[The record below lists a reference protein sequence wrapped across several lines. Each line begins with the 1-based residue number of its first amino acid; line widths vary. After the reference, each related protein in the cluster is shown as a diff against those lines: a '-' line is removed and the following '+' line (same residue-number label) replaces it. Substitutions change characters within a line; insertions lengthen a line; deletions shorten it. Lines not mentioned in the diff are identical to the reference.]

1 MRVPSSRS
9 PVTVLLL
16 TLITC
21 GIYYLFWVYQTSKDV
36 DDFLGETDIPPIAH
50 VLLFIIS
57 GTLYGF
63 FWDYWIAQKLIKMQR
78 RVGVP
83 EKDNTVL
90 YLALD
95 ILGAGPVAGLGIVVP
110 LLQQSDLNA
119 VYAAAGTSYGARS

>member
-1 MRVPSSRS
+1 MRVPSPRS
-9 PVTVLLL
+9 PVKVLLL
-16 TLITC
+16 TLLTC
-21 GIYYLFWVYQTSKDV
+21 GIYYLYWVYETSKEV
-36 DDFLGETDIPPIAH
+36 EGFLGEKDVPPVVH
-50 VLLFIIS
+50 LLLFIVT

-63 FWDYWIAQKLIKMQR
+63 FWDYWIAQKLVKMQR

-110 LLQQSDLNA
+110 LLQQSDLNE
-119 VYAAAGTSYGARS
+119 VYAAAASGART